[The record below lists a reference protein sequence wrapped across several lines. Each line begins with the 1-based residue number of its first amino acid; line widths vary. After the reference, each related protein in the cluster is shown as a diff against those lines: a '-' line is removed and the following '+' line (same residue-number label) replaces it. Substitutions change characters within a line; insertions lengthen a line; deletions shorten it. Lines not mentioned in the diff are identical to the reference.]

1 MFFKIT
7 IPKPG
12 TYEAVLTLQSPEF
25 YDRTDHRYRAEIT
38 VLPPARP
45 PERPQ

>member
-7 IPKPG
+7 IPEPG
-12 TYEAVLTLQSPEF
+12 SYEAVLTLQSPEF

-38 VLPPARP
+38 VLPPAQP
-45 PERPQ
+45 PERPP